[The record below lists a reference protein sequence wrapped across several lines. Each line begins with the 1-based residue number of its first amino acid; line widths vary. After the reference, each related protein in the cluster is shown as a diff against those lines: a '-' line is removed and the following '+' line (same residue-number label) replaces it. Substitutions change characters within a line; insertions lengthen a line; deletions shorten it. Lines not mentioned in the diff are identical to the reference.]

1 MYEVMLRSIAFYNN
15 LLMETFISTRIHVC
29 AFPEGPA
36 KMMFS
41 ENRINGTSSSES
53 DESALVCVVV
63 VATCG
68 GEGGGSSLSESTGFG
83 AFFRVLGGMR
93 QFVPFLKTGS
103 QNSPSAVAAELVV
116 LV

>member
-1 MYEVMLRSIAFYNN
+1 MYEVMLRSIALYNN
-15 LLMETFISTRIHVC
+15 LLMETFISTRTCIRVC

-68 GEGGGSSLSESTGFG
+68 GEGGGSSLSSLSSLSESTGFG
-83 AFFRVLGGMR
+83 ACFRVLGGMR
-93 QFVPFLKTGS
+93 PFLPFLKS
-103 QNSPSAVAAELVV
+103 
-116 LV
+116 

>member
-1 MYEVMLRSIAFYNN
+1 MHEVMLRSIAFYNN

-36 KMMFS
+36 MFS
-41 ENRINGTSSSES
+41 DNRINGTSSSES

-68 GEGGGSSLSESTGFG
+68 GEGGGSSLSSLSESTGFR

-93 QFVPFLKTGS
+93 PFLPFLKS
-103 QNSPSAVAAELVV
+103 
-116 LV
+116 

>member
-68 GEGGGSSLSESTGFG
+68 GEGGGSSLSSLSESTGFR

-93 QFVPFLKTGS
+93 PFLPFLKS
-103 QNSPSAVAAELVV
+103 
-116 LV
+116 

>member
-1 MYEVMLRSIAFYNN
+1 MHEVMLRSIAFYNN

-36 KMMFS
+36 MFS
-41 ENRINGTSSSES
+41 DNRINGTSSSES

-68 GEGGGSSLSESTGFG
+68 GEGGGLSLSSLSESTGFG

-93 QFVPFLKTGS
+93 PFLPFLKS
-103 QNSPSAVAAELVV
+103 
-116 LV
+116 

>member
-36 KMMFS
+36 MFS
-41 ENRINGTSSSES
+41 DNRINGTSSSES

-68 GEGGGSSLSESTGFG
+68 GEGGGSSLSSLSESTGFR

-93 QFVPFLKTGS
+93 PFLPFLKS
-103 QNSPSAVAAELVV
+103 
-116 LV
+116 

>member
-1 MYEVMLRSIAFYNN
+1 MHEVILRSIAFCSN

-36 KMMFS
+36 MFS
-41 ENRINGTSSSES
+41 DNRINGTSSSES

-68 GEGGGSSLSESTGFG
+68 GEGGGSSLSSLSESTGFG

-93 QFVPFLKTGS
+93 PFLPFLKS
-103 QNSPSAVAAELVV
+103 
-116 LV
+116 

>member
-1 MYEVMLRSIAFYNN
+1 MHEVMLRSIAFYNN

-36 KMMFS
+36 MFS
-41 ENRINGTSSSES
+41 DNRINGTSSSES

-68 GEGGGSSLSESTGFG
+68 GEGGGSSLSSLSSISESTGFG
-83 AFFRVLGGMR
+83 ACFRVLGGMR
-93 QFVPFLKTGS
+93 PFLPFLKS
-103 QNSPSAVAAELVV
+103 
-116 LV
+116 

>member
-15 LLMETFISTRIHVC
+15 VLMETFISTRIHVC

-36 KMMFS
+36 MFS
-41 ENRINGTSSSES
+41 DNRINGTSSSES

-68 GEGGGSSLSESTGFG
+68 GEGGGSSLSSLSESTGFG

-93 QFVPFLKTGS
+93 PFLPFLKS
-103 QNSPSAVAAELVV
+103 
-116 LV
+116 

>member
-1 MYEVMLRSIAFYNN
+1 MHEVMLRSIAFYNN

-36 KMMFS
+36 MFS
-41 ENRINGTSSSES
+41 DNRINGTSSSES

-68 GEGGGSSLSESTGFG
+68 GEGGGSSLSSLSESTGFG

-93 QFVPFLKTGS
+93 PFLPFLKS
-103 QNSPSAVAAELVV
+103 
-116 LV
+116 